1 MKKYILSPLCS
12 ALIIPGLGQI
22 INQHIK
28 KGLCILSFVFVLFI
42 LGAIK
47 LFFLVNSLFGGAD
60 KEALNSGLII
70 EKLQRESL
78 FLLWV
83 LLILFAI
90 VWIYSVVDAFWT
102 GKKIESQEEGNRL

>member
-12 ALIIPGLGQI
+12 AIIIPGLGQI
-22 INQHIK
+22 INQSIK
-28 KGLCILSFVFVLFI
+28 KGLCILSIVFVLFI
-42 LGAIK
+42 LGVVK
-47 LFFLVNSLFGGAD
+47 LFFLVNSLFRGIEMD
-60 KEALNSGLII
+60 RLDSGII
-70 EKLQRESL
+70 MEKLQRESL

-102 GKKIESQEEGNRL
+102 GKKIESQPESDVL